1 MQELGALALLLGGTL
16 SAIAALAHLACIA
29 LGGPA
34 YRRMGAGERMARAA
48 EAGKAAPTLVTAA
61 IAGVLLAWAL
71 YAFSGAG
78 RAPPL
83 PFTRPV
89 LVLIS
94 AVYLARAL
102 AFPLLK
108 PVFPDNSTTFWYLS
122 SGICLVL
129 GLLYAV
135 GAAAL
140 GAGS

>member
-1 MQELGALALLLGGTL
+1 MHDLGTKALLFGGTL
-16 SAIAALAHLACIA
+16 SAIAALAHVVCIV

-34 YRRMGAGERMARAA
+34 YRLMGAGERMARAA
-48 EAGKAAPTLVTAA
+48 EAGKTAPTLLTAA
-61 IAGVLLAWAL
+61 IAGVLLVWAV

-78 RAPPL
+78 LAPSL

-89 LVLIS
+89 LALVG

-108 PVFPDNSTTFWYLS
+108 PMFPDNSSTFWYLS

-129 GLLYAV
+129 GLSYAV